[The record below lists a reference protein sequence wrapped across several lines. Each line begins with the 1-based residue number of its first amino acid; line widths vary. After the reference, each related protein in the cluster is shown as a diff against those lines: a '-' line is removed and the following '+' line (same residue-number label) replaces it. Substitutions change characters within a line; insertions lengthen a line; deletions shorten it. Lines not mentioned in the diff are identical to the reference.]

1 MKNSTL
7 IALRSFIVSAGATA
21 ASSFIGVFGVFL
33 GATAVEM
40 GWLQSTAN
48 AISNGGQLLWGRI
61 SDRFGRRKPFL
72 ISGSIVLGVLWYL
85 LTTVRTPVGLIIV
98 YAAISLFGSLITV
111 NWFSLIADQVDS
123 SVRGRFLSIVNI
135 LSSAGT
141 IISLI
146 VMVFLFHGTVTRD
159 IFIPFSAAAGSYI
172 ISAVLMSFLRESGSA
187 RKFAGSLISTLKSA
201 RRENRLFYRYFM
213 AMNVQGFFWSMAWP
227 MFPMTIVLVMHFDLS
242 QVAILTVASLST
254 SVLVQYA
261 LGRITDHVSRPPLIF
276 GNRLL
281 LSAIPLMYAFF
292 TDFRDFM
299 VLEVYSGILGSIQNV
314 VMNSY
319 LLDIVPEGHRAE
331 YISIINGFN
340 GLIYLVGALSGGY
353 VLAFMEALFP
363 IRIALMYSYMV
374 VFLGRFLSAFLFI
387 GLKEPDQRGRAPLS
401 LYSLILRFK
410 QPGSPSGGT
419 MRFR

>member
-1 MKNSTL
+1 MRNSTL

-21 ASSFIGVFGVFL
+21 ANSFIGVFGVFL

-72 ISGSIVLGVLWYL
+72 ILGSIVLGVLWYL
-85 LTTVRTPVGLIIV
+85 LTMVRTPIGLIV
-98 YAAISLFGSLITV
+98 LYAFISLFGSLITV
-111 NWFSLIADQVDS
+111 NWFSLIADQVKS
-123 SVRGRFLSIVNI
+123 TVRGRFLSIVNM

-146 VMVFLFHGTVTRD
+146 VMVFLFHGTATEE
-159 IFIPFSAAAGSYI
+159 ILIPFSAAAVSYI
-172 ISAVLMSFLRESGSA
+172 LSAVLMSFLRESGSA
-187 RKFAGSLISTLKSA
+187 RKFSGNLIKTLRSA
-201 RRENRLFYRYFM
+201 RRENSLFYRYFM

-227 MFPMTIVLVMHFDLS
+227 MFPMTVVLIMNFDLA
-242 QVAILTVASLST
+242 QVAILTVASLLT
-254 SVLVQYA
+254 SVIVQYL

-281 LSAIPLMYAFF
+281 LSAIPLLYAFF
-292 TDFRDFM
+292 VNFKEFII
-299 VLEVYSGILGSIQNV
+299 LEIYSGILGSIQNV

-319 LLDIVPEGHRAE
+319 LLDIVPDGHRAE

-340 GLIYLVGALSGGY
+340 GIIYLAGALSGGY
-353 VLAFMEALFP
+353 VLAFMETLFP
-363 IRIALMYSYMV
+363 IRFALMYSYIMV
-374 VFLGRFLSAFLFI
+374 FFGRFLSAFLFL
-387 GLKEPDQRGRAPLS
+387 GLKEPDQRERVPLS
-401 LYSLILRFK
+401 L
-410 QPGSPSGGT
+410 
-419 MRFR
+419 